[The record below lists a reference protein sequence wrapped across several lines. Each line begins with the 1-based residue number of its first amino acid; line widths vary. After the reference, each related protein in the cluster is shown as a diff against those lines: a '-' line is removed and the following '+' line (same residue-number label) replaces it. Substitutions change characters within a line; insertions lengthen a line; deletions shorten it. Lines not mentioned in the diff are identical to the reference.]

1 MPLAVL
7 EALLVQCNVCASV
20 CTFVQAK
27 KVKTGGFSMRACKE
41 ENGSLLKR
49 FSHSWGYVNI
59 LRAPGAPTWHVHK
72 PTGGQGWMQ
81 RVVVA
86 GFLAEH

>member
-1 MPLAVL
+1 
-7 EALLVQCNVCASV
+7 
-20 CTFVQAK
+20 
-27 KVKTGGFSMRACKE
+27 MRACKE